1 VNLPTSAGR
10 LSGRLIPAVVLALLV
25 PWVAHAQLLTV
36 SAAASLTEAFRGIG
50 SAFEAAVP
58 GTTVRF
64 NFAASGTLL
73 QQIAQGAPVDV
84 YASADQ
90 ETMNRGAAR
99 GLWEPGSRRDFA
111 TNQLVLIGPVEGKG
125 LQNLKDLF
133 APDVR
138 RIAIGKPATV
148 PAGRYTKELLESVE
162 LWAGLEGKFVQADSV
177 RQVLDYVSR
186 GEAEAGFVYRTDAA
200 LMPDKVRIALTPA
213 VPTAVSYP
221 AAVVADSRQ
230 KDLAKRFV
238 DFLSSPQARAILERL
253 GFGSTAP

>member
-1 VNLPTSAGR
+1 VR
-10 LSGRLIPAVVLALLV
+10 LSRQFISGLLV
-25 PWVAHAQLLTV
+25 SGLLIALTAPSVARAQTLTV

-58 GTTVRF
+58 GATVRF

-73 QQIAQGAPVDV
+73 QQIVQGAPVDV

-90 ETMNRGAAR
+90 ETMNRGATRA
-99 GLWEPGSRRDFA
+99 LWEPGSRRDFA
-111 TNQLVLIGPVEGKG
+111 TNQLVLIGPIEGKG
-125 LQNLKDLF
+125 LQDLKDL
-133 APDVR
+133 AASDVR

-148 PAGRYTKELLESVE
+148 PAGRYTKELLESVD
-162 LWAGLEGKFVQADSV
+162 LWSGLEAKFVQADSV

-200 LMPDKVRIALTPA
+200 LMPDKVRIALTPT
-213 VPTAVSYP
+213 VTTPVSYP

-230 KDLAKRFV
+230 KELAKRFV
-238 DFLSSPQARAILERL
+238 DFLSSPQARAVLERL